1 MGLEGSPLFITTD
14 YIEAFA
20 KAPAPK
26 LVKLSPIP
34 SPTMED
40 FPKLTNPAA

>member
-1 MGLEGSPLFITTD
+1 MGTGRFSYVYYTE

-26 LVKLSPIP
+26 LVKLSPIL